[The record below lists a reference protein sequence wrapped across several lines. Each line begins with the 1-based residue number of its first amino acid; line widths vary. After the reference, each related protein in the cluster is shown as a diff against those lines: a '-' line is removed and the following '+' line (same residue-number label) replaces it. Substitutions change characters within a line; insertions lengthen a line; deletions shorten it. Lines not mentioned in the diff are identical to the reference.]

1 MPLDLQLRL
10 DRPDMAGP
18 QRRLGTDKLAPCSTA
33 GDGQTYRQQVLAC
46 LAWSVSLVGRQSS
59 MFLLGPNSCS
69 HDGFQTISSIMWL
82 PPVDFDPGL
91 PSAALE
97 QNYKIGQRT
106 KRRSN
111 ISSRS

>member
-46 LAWSVSLVGRQSS
+46 LAWQYVPARPEQLLSRRVSDHFFHHVV
-59 MFLLGPNSCS
+59 
-69 HDGFQTISSIMWL
+69 T
-82 PPVDFDPGL
+82 
-91 PSAALE
+91 
-97 QNYKIGQRT
+97 T
-106 KRRSN
+106 RRF
-111 ISSRS
+111 